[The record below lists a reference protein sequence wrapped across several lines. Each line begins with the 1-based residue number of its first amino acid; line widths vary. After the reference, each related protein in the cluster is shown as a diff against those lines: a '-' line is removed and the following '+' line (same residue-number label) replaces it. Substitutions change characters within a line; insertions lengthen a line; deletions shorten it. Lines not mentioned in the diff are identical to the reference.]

1 MANIKSAIKRAK
13 VTNKKNLRN
22 RMVRSSMRTTLK
34 RFDTAVIE
42 GNSATVQELYA
53 KTVSTVDKAAA
64 KGVIHKNAAN
74 RKKAQLAKK
83 LAKAQ

>member
-13 VTNKKNLRN
+13 VANTKRLRN
-22 RMVRSSMRTTLK
+22 RMVMSSVRTQLK
-34 RFDTAVIE
+34 RFNTAIE
-42 GNSATVQELYA
+42 TGDVETA
-53 KTVSTVDKAAA
+53 KSIYRTTVSKVDQAAS

-74 RKKAQLAKK
+74 RKKAQLATL